1 MQVIKKKYFLIL
13 LLFILILL
21 FFCLNQSF
29 LTYNRTQVYQQ
40 MEIEVYN
47 VTKGKNVI
55 QNSDNFEGENWDKI
69 SADKDIN
76 QKLMKFHEML
86 IQSNE
91 FEYAEFILT
100 QIYSYDPYFQSDT
113 NLILS
118 EQNEVKMLYGYNVG
132 ENVDKLFSLET
143 QNNQW
148 FSKEDYFYSDGDT
161 IPIILGNNYQKYYS
175 VGDVLP
181 LVCSGLSLNCKVIDF
196 LKPQSKIV
204 HNSAITELDNHIL
217 VPFQNFSEEK
227 FQSEDKVNLQILYLN
242 KNNGLIFTQL
252 PTEKVKE
259 IVLDYAKTAGLSE
272 DVDIEPYA
280 FIDNVANIKEISQD
294 YFTRF
299 MTYLISSILLT
310 LFILVLFP
318 LHLSKQEMILKKS
331 LSSKVGVIVV
341 PLLIIVIGIVIFWM
355 IYKLS
360 FVINLPFI
368 INLYLVPTIIFGIIC
383 SAIISIISIL
393 LLKRNRS

>member
-1 MQVIKKKYFLIL
+1 MQVIKRKYFLIL
-13 LLFILILL
+13 LLFILMAL
-21 FFCLNQSF
+21 FFCFNKSILSYKQ
-29 LTYNRTQVYQQ
+29 TREYQR
-40 MEIEVYN
+40 EYKEAYHI
-47 VTKGKNVI
+47 TDGKNVI

-86 IQSNE
+86 VQSSE
-91 FEYAEFILT
+91 FEYAEFVLEP
-100 QIYSYDPYFQSDT
+100 IYSYDPYFQSDADAV
-113 NLILS
+113 LS
-118 EQNEVKMLYGYNVG
+118 EQNEVKMLYGYSVG
-132 ENVDKLFSLET
+132 ENIDKLFLLET

-204 HNSAITELDNHIL
+204 HNSTVTELSNHIL
-217 VPFQNFSEEK
+217 VPFQNFSEERL
-227 FQSEDKVNLQILYLN
+227 QSEDKANIKMLYLN

-252 PTEKVKE
+252 STEKVKE
-259 IVLDYAKTAGLSE
+259 IVLDYAEAAGLSE

-318 LHLSKQEMILKKS
+318 LHLSKQEMIFKKS

-355 IYKLS
+355 IYRLS
-360 FVINLPFI
+360 FVINLPYI
-368 INLYLVPTIIFGIIC
+368 ISFYFVPTIIFGIIC

>member
-196 LKPQSKIV
+196 LKPQSKVI
-204 HNSAITELDNHIL
+204 HNSTVTELDNHIL
-217 VPFQNFSEEK
+217 VPFQNFSEERL
-227 FQSEDKVNLQILYLN
+227 QSEDKVNIKMLYLN

-355 IYKLS
+355 IYRLS
-360 FVINLPFI
+360 FVINLPYI
-368 INLYLVPTIIFGIIC
+368 ISFYFVPTIIFGIIF

>member
-1 MQVIKKKYFLIL
+1 MQVIKRKYFLIL
-13 LLFILILL
+13 LLFILMAL
-21 FFCLNQSF
+21 FFCFNKSILSYKQ
-29 LTYNRTQVYQQ
+29 TREYQR
-40 MEIEVYN
+40 EYKEAYHI
-47 VTKGKNVI
+47 TDGKNVI

-86 IQSNE
+86 VQSSE
-91 FEYAEFILT
+91 FEYAEFVLEP
-100 QIYSYDPYFQSDT
+100 IYSYDPYFQSDADAV
-113 NLILS
+113 LS
-118 EQNEVKMLYGYNVG
+118 EQNEVKMLYGYSVG
-132 ENVDKLFSLET
+132 ENIDKLFLLET

-217 VPFQNFSEEK
+217 VPFQNFSEERL
-227 FQSEDKVNLQILYLN
+227 QSEDKANIKMLYLN

-252 PTEKVKE
+252 STEKVKE
-259 IVLDYAKTAGLSE
+259 IVLDYAEAAGLSE

-318 LHLSKQEMILKKS
+318 LHLSKQEMIFKKS

-341 PLLIIVIGIVIFWM
+341 PLLIIMIGIVIFWM
-355 IYKLS
+355 IYRLS
-360 FVINLPFI
+360 FVINLPYI
-368 INLYLVPTIIFGIIC
+368 ISFYFVPTIIFGIIC

>member
-13 LLFILILL
+13 LLFILMAL
-21 FFCLNQSF
+21 FFCFNKSILSYKQ
-29 LTYNRTQVYQQ
+29 TREYQR
-40 MEIEVYN
+40 EYKEAYHI
-47 VTKGKNVI
+47 TDGKNVI

-86 IQSNE
+86 VQSSE
-91 FEYAEFILT
+91 FEYAEFVLEP
-100 QIYSYDPYFQSDT
+100 IYSYDPYFQSDADAV
-113 NLILS
+113 LS
-118 EQNEVKMLYGYNVG
+118 EQNEVKMLYGYSVG
-132 ENVDKLFSLET
+132 ENIDKLFLLET

-196 LKPQSKIV
+196 LKPQSKVI
-204 HNSAITELDNHIL
+204 HNSTVTELDNHIL
-217 VPFQNFSEEK
+217 VPFQNFSEERL
-227 FQSEDKVNLQILYLN
+227 QSEDKVNIKMLYLN

-318 LHLSKQEMILKKS
+318 LHLSKQEMIFKKS

-355 IYKLS
+355 IYRLS
-360 FVINLPFI
+360 FVINLPYI
-368 INLYLVPTIIFGIIC
+368 ISFYFVPTIIFGIIC

>member
-1 MQVIKKKYFLIL
+1 MIKKKYFLIL
-13 LLFILILL
+13 LLFVLMAL
-21 FFCLNQSF
+21 FFCLNRSF
-29 LTYNRTQVYQQ
+29 FTYNRKQAYQQ
-40 MEIEVYN
+40 MEMEVYN

-341 PLLIIVIGIVIFWM
+341 PLLIIVIGIIIFWM